1 MPFRFQPN
9 KTVRNF
15 CLKTKK
21 FHPDAYYLVR
31 HAVSVSANYIPKQ
44 SEQKHISGQNLLIV
58 IRKVL
63 LELYGPLTIDV
74 LDSWNVHSTED
85 FGQIVFDLVGM
96 KLLGVSE
103 KDSSHDFDNGYDC
116 IEAFV
121 LPFRRR

>member
-1 MPFRFQPN
+1 MPFRFKSN
-9 KTVRNF
+9 KIVRAF

-21 FHPDAYYLVR
+21 YHPDAYYLVQ
-31 HAVSVSANYIPKQ
+31 HAVSVSSKYIPKQ
-44 SEQKHISGQNLLIV
+44 SEVQHISGQNLLIV
-58 IRKVL
+58 IKKVL
-63 LELYGPLTIDV
+63 LDLYGPLAIDV
-74 LDSWNVHSTED
+74 LDKWNVHRTED

-103 KDSSHDFDNGYDC
+103 NDSIHDFDNGYDF